1 MVVTEFVALTGII
14 LYSGKLS
21 RDKTFAN
28 FADLEPFVKVFSAN
42 FEGMSHKRA

>member
-1 MVVTEFVALTGII
+1 MHSALAMGII
-14 LYSGKLS
+14 ISIPYSGNLS

-42 FEGMSHKRA
+42 FVGVATH